1 MNMEYFNN
9 ISDEIDKIGF
19 KAYGKIIEIV
29 FVGGVTHRF
38 ENVHKQIFDDFK
50 SVDSKKDYYVDHI
63 QNSDIDYDTINE
75 GDEIDSKK
83 ILKDQQRN
91 LITQFVDYNLRTLSE
106 LLEDDTI
113 NLHPEYQ
120 RRYRWNDERQSK
132 LIESFIMNVPVPPIF
147 LNEDEFGKYSVID
160 GKQRLHSIHRFLT
173 NELELVGLKVFKDLN
188 GKTFSDLPSAYQNYL
203 KIRAVLRAIIILNE
217 SDEDIKFKVFRRL
230 NTGGVSLNA
239 QEIRNSAYPGDLNDL
254 IIKLS
259 ENPTF
264 HKLLGVDIKNESKI
278 YQEMKD
284 VEYVLR
290 FFTFFE
296 NPTYFSGDIDWKMS
310 NFIRENQKMDEIK
323 IEKFEKKFLSTIR
336 FIYRLF
342 GEYAF
347 KRWFRNRNRWKQK
360 ITTPLFDAV
369 IFACVDR
376 DDTLSIPNDFNQDD
390 FNEEYKKLF
399 SDEEYESSISYHT
412 GTSPAFFK
420 RKEKVYNLIKDTL
433 ER

>member
-1 MNMEYFNN
+1 MNMYYIKD

-19 KAYGKIIEIV
+19 EPYSKTIDIE
-29 FVGGVTHRF
+29 FEDGVIHRY
-38 ENVHKQIFDDFK
+38 ENVQKEIFDDFRNAE
-50 SVDSKKDYYVDHI
+50 SQKDYYVDHI
-63 QNSDIDYDTINE
+63 LNSDLDYDIIKE
-75 GDEIDSKK
+75 GNRSDIEV
-83 ILKDQQRN
+83 LKDRQRN
-91 LITQFVDYNLRTLSE
+91 LVTQFVDYNLRALSE
-106 LLEDDTI
+106 LLEEKTI
-113 NLHPEYQ
+113 DLQPQYQ
-120 RRYRWNDERQSK
+120 RRYRWNDERQSR

-160 GKQRLHSIHRFLT
+160 GKQRLNTIQRFLT
-173 NELELVGLKVFKDLN
+173 SELELVGLEVYRDFN
-188 GKTFSDLPSAYQNYL
+188 GKTFSDLPLIYQNYI
-203 KIRAVLRAIIILNE
+203 KTRAVLRAIIILSE
-217 SDEDIKFKVFRRL
+217 SDDDIKYKVFLRL

-254 IIKLS
+254 ILTLS
-259 ENPTF
+259 ENSTF
-264 HKLLGVDIKNESKI
+264 HKLLGVDDINESKI

-296 NPTYFSGDIDWKMS
+296 NPSYFSGDIAWKMS
-310 NFIRENQKMDEIK
+310 DFIRKNQRMNKSEIIRYK
-323 IEKFEKKFLSTIR
+323 KKFLSTIN

-347 KRWFRNRNRWKQK
+347 KRWWESKGEWKKK

-376 DDTLSIPNDFNQDD
+376 DDSLSIPNDFDKD
-390 FNEEYKKLF
+390 SFIIEYKKLF
-399 SDEEYESSISYHT
+399 SDKVFNDSISYHT
-412 GTSPAFFK
+412 GTSPAFNT
-420 RKEKVYNLIKDTL
+420 RKEKVYKLITVTL

>member
-1 MNMEYFNN
+1 MEYIKN

-19 KAYGKIIEIV
+19 KAYGKIIEIE
-29 FVGGVTHRF
+29 FVDGVIHRY
-38 ENVHKQIFDDFK
+38 ENVQKKIFDDFRNA
-50 SVDSKKDYYVDHI
+50 DSQKDYYVNHI
-63 QNSDIDYDTINE
+63 QNSNLDYDTIKE
-75 GDEIDSKK
+75 GNRSDIEV
-83 ILKDQQRN
+83 LKDRQRN
-91 LITQFVDYNLRTLSE
+91 LVTQFVDYNLRALAE
-106 LLEDDTI
+106 LLEEKTI
-113 NLHPEYQ
+113 DLQPQYQ

-160 GKQRLHSIHRFLT
+160 GKQRLNTIQRFLT
-173 NELELVGLKVFKDLN
+173 SELELVGLEVYRDFN
-188 GKTFSDLPSAYQNYL
+188 GKTFSDLPLIYQNYI
-203 KIRAVLRAIIILNE
+203 KTRAVLRAIIILSE
-217 SDEDIKFKVFRRL
+217 SDEDIKYKVFQRL

-254 IIKLS
+254 ILTLS
-259 ENPTF
+259 ENSTF
-264 HKLLGVDIKNESKI
+264 HKLLGVDDINESKI

-296 NPTYFSGDIDWKMS
+296 NPNYFSGDIAWKMS
-310 NFIRENQKMDEIK
+310 DFIRKNQRMDRSK
-323 IEKFEKKFLSTIR
+323 IIKFEKKFLSTIN

-347 KRWFRNRNRWKQK
+347 KRWWETKGEWKKK

-376 DDTLSIPNDFNQDD
+376 DESLSIPNDFDKDD
-390 FNEEYKKLF
+390 FIIEYKKLF
-399 SDEEYESSISYHT
+399 SDKAFDDSITYHT
-412 GTSPAFFK
+412 GTSPAFNT
-420 RKEKVYNLIKDTL
+420 RKDKVYKLITVSL